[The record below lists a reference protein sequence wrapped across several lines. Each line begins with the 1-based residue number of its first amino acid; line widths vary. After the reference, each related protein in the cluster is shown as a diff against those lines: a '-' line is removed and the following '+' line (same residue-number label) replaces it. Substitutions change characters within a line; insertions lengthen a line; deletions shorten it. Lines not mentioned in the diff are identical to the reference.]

1 MDPMTVTTLLAAF
14 AGGAGGEAGK
24 RALQGALKVMRRP
37 FQRPAHLPTASSG
50 EAELVALQQAPG
62 DPALAQQ
69 LSIALGMRAALDPE
83 FAGELSAWEEGAKQ
97 VRGNGD
103 VVINTISGGDFS
115 GVTIQA
121 GRVNNFQ
128 NPPGRQG

>member
-1 MDPMTVTTLLAAF
+1 MTVTTLLAAF

-24 RALQGALKVMRRP
+24 RALQGALDVVRRP

-50 EAELVALQQAPG
+50 EAELVALEEAPD
-62 DPALAQQ
+62 DPALGQQ

-83 FAGELSAWEEGAKQ
+83 FAGELAAWQEEAKQ
-97 VRGNGD
+97 VRQPNGD
-103 VVINTISGGDFS
+103 VVFNNINGGTFS

-121 GRVNNFQ
+121 GRVSNFQ
-128 NPPGRQG
+128 TPPGKQG